1 MGGRCFALQ
10 GSVGELHWAFFF
22 CQNFAGILPC
32 TPKCLST
39 ASGKFLC
46 YGCRSE
52 RGPNRGTPLHR
63 TYRRRITARG
73 INSVRS
79 CSKLINGH
87 AVPIHAALTRW
98 ATFLSG
104 ENRTL
109 AIIAEIRLLIVAL
122 VAVAAVVPLGVV
134 PLGVVPLGVVPLV
147 VVCLVAAPITK
158 YSDRLIGTNR
168 FTGTFSNQCVQG
180 LLLVNQLVL
189 LVQQMLLLVEK
200 LLYHLSLLAR
210 WPLSIS
216 SRLVMLELH
225 MPLQAWNRPKRSWR
239 IALQT
244 FNFIIRHHDH
254 LRTPHVATG

>member
-1 MGGRCFALQ
+1 MHFKARWVNSTGPYSFVRTLRGFSPAPLNACLRPPVSFFAMVAGQ
-10 GSVGELHWAFFF
+10 RGDPTGE
-22 CQNFAGILPC
+22 P
-32 TPKCLST
+32 
-39 ASGKFLC
+39 
-46 YGCRSE
+46 
-52 RGPNRGTPLHR
+52 PLHR

-79 CSKLINGH
+79 CSKLINGN

-109 AIIAEIRLLIVAL
+109 AIIADIRLLIVAL

-134 PLGVVPLGVVPLV
+134 PLGVVIPLV

-225 MPLQAWNRPKRSWR
+225 MPLQAWNRPERSWR